1 MEYAVFRLAMR
12 SLVFLVA
19 FILCVSHLVR
29 KRDFIDAVFRSP
41 DEVRKSFSG
50 RNDVLFLRVLNI
62 VPMVVAVATAV
73 FLLGALLDV
82 PRIMGGDYLR
92 IEGVAVGRA
101 HGGADVPSERRGISV
116 RDGETGEVVDLTV
129 FSGYVARVRGS
140 RWSTC
145 RTRAT
150 ARSSSGA
157 DGYLICSLTASKEML
172 AEEAGGFPL
181 ASCPNARRPHVG
193 RGSQSGL
200 RCLDHI
206 VHLIKKRR

>member
-19 FILCVSHLVR
+19 FALCVSHLVR

-41 DEVRKSFSG
+41 NEVRKSFSG

-62 VPMVVAVATAV
+62 IPMVVAVATV
-73 FLLGALLDV
+73 GFLVAALLDV
-82 PRIMGGDYLR
+82 PRIIDGDYLR

-116 RDGETGEVVDLTV
+116 RDGETGEVST
-129 FSGYVARVRGS
+129 SRCSPAMSTRVRGS

>member
-29 KRDFIDAVFRSP
+29 KKDFIDAVFRSP

-62 VPMVVAVATAV
+62 VPMVVAV
-73 FLLGALLDV
+73 DV
-82 PRIMGGDYLR
+82 PRIMGGDYLKV
-92 IEGVAVGRA
+92 EGVAVGRA

-129 FSGYVARVRGS
+129 FSGYVDEGERLTVEYLPHTGYGAIVERG
-140 RWSTC
+140 
-145 RTRAT
+145 
-150 ARSSSGA
+150 
-157 DGYLICSLTASKEML
+157 
-172 AEEAGGFPL
+172 
-181 ASCPNARRPHVG
+181 
-193 RGSQSGL
+193 
-200 RCLDHI
+200 
-206 VHLIKKRR
+206 